1 MSRNLND
8 DIKYILVNEEEIQAI
23 AKRLGEQISE
33 DYKDQDLVVVG
44 MLKGATPFMMDL
56 IKNISIPM
64 TIDFIQISSYH
75 GGIHSTN
82 AVIFKKDIDTDVRG
96 KHVLIVDDIVDTAK
110 TIKKVLNIFEDR
122 GVLSIE
128 LCCLLDKPE
137 GRVVEYQPKYAGKV
151 IPNEFVVGYGL
162 DFNEYYRNLP
172 YVGVVKEE
180 LYK

>member
-1 MSRNLND
+1 MSLNINN
-8 DIKYILVNEEEIQAI
+8 DIERILITEEELNVRC
-23 AKRLGEQISE
+23 KELSLEISE
-33 DYKDQDLVVVG
+33 DYADKELVIVG
-44 MLKGATPFMMDL
+44 MLKGAAPFMMDL
-56 IKNISIPM
+56 IKNITLPV

-75 GGIHSTN
+75 GGTHSTN
-82 AVIFKKDIDTDVRG
+82 AIIFKKDIDTDVRG

-122 GVLSIE
+122 GVESIE

-137 GRVVEYQPKYAGKV
+137 GRVVDYEPKYAGKV

>member
-1 MSRNLND
+1 MSRNLDN
-8 DIKYILVNEEEIQAI
+8 DIKYVLVNAEEIQEI
-23 AKRLGEQISE
+23 TKKLGKQISQ
-33 DYKDQDLVVVG
+33 DYAGKDLVVIG

-56 IKNISIPM
+56 LKSITLPV

-75 GGIHSTN
+75 GGTHSTN
-82 AVIFKKDIDTDVRG
+82 AIIFKKDIDTDVRG

-122 GVLSIE
+122 GVESIE

-137 GRVVEYQPKYAGKV
+137 GRVVDYEPKYAGKV

-180 LYK
+180 MYK